1 MLAGL
6 MRRSW
11 RVWWLPLASACT
23 PLGAWI
29 YDDPVVT
36 VSRVR
41 LDSAGEGTSPV
52 VALDL
57 KNPNDY
63 VLSTTRV
70 ELSLVL
76 DGLIVG
82 SLDQDPSFE
91 LPKGIATVSLPLRP
105 SRSTTPA
112 RLRALSSGTHRFTV
126 EGRATFGT
134 PLGPRLVHF
143 AQSGDMPF
151 GAPVV
156 DSTSADSVSVDSVS
170 VDSVMVDSATIEVSP
185 LPASP

>member
-41 LDSAGEGTSPV
+41 LDPTGEGTSSV

-63 VLSTTRV
+63 VLSATRV

-76 DGLIVG
+76 DGWVVG
-82 SLDQDPSFE
+82 SLDQEPSLE

-112 RLRALSSGTHRFTV
+112 RLRALSSGAHRFTV

-143 AQSGDMPF
+143 AQSGDMPY

-156 DSTSADSVSVDSVS
+156 DSTSADSISVDSVS
-170 VDSVMVDSATIEVSP
+170 VDSATVEVSP

>member
-6 MRRSW
+6 MRGSW
-11 RVWWLPLASACT
+11 RVWWLPLALACT

-36 VSRVR
+36 VARVR
-41 LDSAGEGTSPV
+41 LDPEGEGASPV
-52 VALDL
+52 LVALDL
-57 KNPNDY
+57 RNPNDY

-82 SLDQDPSFE
+82 SLDQEPSLE

-143 AQSGDMPF
+143 AQSGDMSF
-151 GAPVV
+151 EASTV
-156 DSTSADSVSVDSVS
+156 DSTGPTLGDSGLI
-170 VDSVMVDSATIEVSP
+170 DSASVEVSP
-185 LPASP
+185 LPVSP

>member
-1 MLAGL
+1 
-6 MRRSW
+6 
-11 RVWWLPLASACT
+11 
-23 PLGAWI
+23 
-29 YDDPVVT
+29 
-36 VSRVR
+36 VR
-41 LDSAGEGTSPV
+41 LDLEGEGAFPV
-52 VALDL
+52 LVALDL
-57 KNPNDY
+57 RNPNDY

-82 SLDQDPSFE
+82 SLDQEPSLE

-143 AQSGDMPF
+143 AQSGDMSF
-151 GAPVV
+151 EASTV
-156 DSTSADSVSVDSVS
+156 DSTGPAVLDSAL
-170 VDSVMVDSATIEVSP
+170 VDSASVEVSP
-185 LPASP
+185 LPVSP